1 MPPSQLCQ
9 LRVQSPF
16 ATTADLSTNFV
27 YNSLAFDKLC
37 NLRLV
42 YYSPVDQRHRT
53 PRCSFN
59 GFSALVVYI
68 QPFVHWVAA
77 IILLA
82 FYVAFRTRA
91 SSRHE
96 SHVSA
101 TSPSNSAIRAIVL
114 THAAITLPSALCLLQ
129 QMTDKEGPFNNTFI
143 FILHTFLE
151 VFLQITGLLT
161 SLTAF
166 IPQIHLM
173 LTRPRDGLPF
183 GQGSLSTLSLGLQ
196 VITFTLLAASQGW
209 RTRPRPLPR
218 PSNAESWIQPVQT
231 WSRNWWFG
239 FFFQGGLAA
248 GWLALAVSQLVVL
261 CVALGLG
268 SRAGYIAL

>member
-1 MPPSQLCQ
+1 
-9 LRVQSPF
+9 
-16 ATTADLSTNFV
+16 
-27 YNSLAFDKLC
+27 
-37 NLRLV
+37 
-42 YYSPVDQRHRT
+42 
-53 PRCSFN
+53 
-59 GFSALVVYI
+59 
-68 QPFVHWVAA
+68 
-77 IILLA
+77 
-82 FYVAFRTRA
+82 
-91 SSRHE
+91 
-96 SHVSA
+96 
-101 TSPSNSAIRAIVL
+101 
-114 THAAITLPSALCLLQ
+114 
-129 QMTDKEGPFNNTFI
+129 MTDKEGPFNNTFI

-151 VFLQITGLLT
+151 VFLQITGLFT